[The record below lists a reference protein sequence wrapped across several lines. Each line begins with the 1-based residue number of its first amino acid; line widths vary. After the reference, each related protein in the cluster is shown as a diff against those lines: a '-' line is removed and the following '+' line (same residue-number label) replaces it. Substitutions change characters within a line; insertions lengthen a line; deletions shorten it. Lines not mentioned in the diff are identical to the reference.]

1 MDFGTVKDR
10 STADPSSSELG
21 GARAVR
27 EEAHA
32 LFGRQ
37 NYKEA
42 MSKVLK
48 LLQAA
53 PDEPDL
59 LLFAAACFFHLK
71 DYKVGT
77 CQSPLLRSARPVR
90 SDS

>member
-10 STADPSSSELG
+10 SSTADPSSSEP
-21 GARAVR
+21 R

-37 NYKEA
+37 KYKEA

-77 CQSPLLRSARPVR
+77 RQRRPSPQRQLN
-90 SDS
+90 

>member
-10 STADPSSSELG
+10 SSTADPSSSEPL
-21 GARAVR
+21 

-37 NYKEA
+37 KYKEA

-77 CQSPLLRSARPVR
+77 GKSSLLHTARPVR
-90 SDS
+90 SAS

>member
-10 STADPSSSELG
+10 SSTADPSSSEP
-21 GARAVR
+21 R

-37 NYKEA
+37 KYKEA

-77 CQSPLLRSARPVR
+77 RQSPLLRSARPVR
-90 SDS
+90 SAS